1 MSIFYTS
8 TSDGYLRQNN
18 VNYATAHNAAT
29 SDGTLFNNLSAL
41 LIGQWFY
48 DITSKYYV
56 YRSFIYFNT
65 STIGADAVII
75 SATLTLYTNS
85 KEFVDTDFNIVIRSG
100 MPDCPEDPFVTGDY
114 LYSQYSDNGGSINTA
129 DCSATTDAPNIIT
142 LNETGRGWINKIG
155 LTKFALISSRDI
167 DSDIPDKAEYM
178 SFGARTTTGGTTFV
192 AKLTVNFFIPTA
204 IPTVTTINLA
214 CEDRQATTLTAVGE
228 ITGTGDG
235 YTFRGFEYY
244 QYGEGEYDSSMWAV
258 REIGRFHT
266 LGEFRMTLYG
276 LKPLTCYWIRAFAGN
291 VFGIGYG
298 EWVICCTI
306 AGSPS
311 TYDVYTEPNTARY
324 RLYVSDDEAIA
335 WRGYKGPYSGKQQNI
350 NISDITNKTKGI
362 KVLKIDLPDANTKGN
377 FHVCITVKQELKG

>member
-1 MSIFYTS
+1 MATASFKTIVQENARLYKDSSNYYTAHDATWGTVTPAYNVYIGQRFYSNVYYMHRGAVSFDTSGISADSLIISAYLKCYTVSMSN
-8 TSDGYLRQNN
+8 NN
-18 VNYATAHNAAT
+18 VPVVIKNGQPTYPSVNPVEVDYNIANYSGNGGEGVI
-29 SDGTLFNNLSAL
+29 SNVNLAIS
-41 LIGQWFY
+41 Y
-48 DITSKYYV
+48 
-56 YRSFIYFNT
+56 IYFND
-65 STIGADAVII
+65 IGI
-75 SATLTLYTNS
+75 SWINRGGYT
-85 KEFVDTDFNIVIRSG
+85 KLLIVGEGDNDRT
-100 MPDCPEDPFVTGDY
+100 PPTGDEY
-114 LYSQYSDNGGSINTA
+114 QGISTAFPGGA
-129 DCSATTDAPNIIT
+129 YTDMLLVI
-142 LNETGRGWINKIG
+142 
-155 LTKFALISSRDI
+155 
-167 DSDIPDKAEYM
+167 EY
-178 SFGARTTTGGTTFV
+178 F
-192 AKLTVNFFIPTA
+192 LPTEV
-204 IPTVTTINLA
+204 PTVITIDDE
-214 CEDRQATTLTAVGE
+214 CEDRQSTTLTAVGE

-244 QYGEGEYDSSMWAV
+244 QYTEEGEYDSSMWAV